1 MDIIFVLL
9 GFLIGTLVG
18 MTGMGG
24 GALMTPALI
33 FFGIPASVAVG
44 TDLLYATATK
54 ALSSLLHMRR
64 RNIDQRLVGS
74 LLGGSIPGS
83 VLGGY
88 LIGFGGGAFG
98 EDLLNKYTSLALGV
112 VLVIISILMLIRVVR
127 GEEFHAREPHSVS
140 LPSVWKLITVGVTV
154 GFLVQF
160 TSVGS
165 GTLVLFFLL
174 GFTALSPKRI
184 VGTDLFHGFLLTT
197 IGSLTHLWFGY
208 VDYGI
213 ALLLIA
219 GTIPGAYMGVSLN
232 SRIPLA
238 PLRVVLILVLMLAG
252 IVLLGEWLG
261 VLLSP

>member
-88 LIGFGGGAFG
+88 LIG
-98 EDLLNKYTSLALGV
+98 
-112 VLVIISILMLIRVVR
+112 
-127 GEEFHAREPHSVS
+127 
-140 LPSVWKLITVGVTV
+140 
-154 GFLVQF
+154 
-160 TSVGS
+160 
-165 GTLVLFFLL
+165 
-174 GFTALSPKRI
+174 
-184 VGTDLFHGFLLTT
+184 
-197 IGSLTHLWFGY
+197 
-208 VDYGI
+208 
-213 ALLLIA
+213 
-219 GTIPGAYMGVSLN
+219 
-232 SRIPLA
+232 
-238 PLRVVLILVLMLAG
+238 
-252 IVLLGEWLG
+252 
-261 VLLSP
+261 